1 MLTASEHSQ
10 NATDEK
16 IRGRADTSAVHAA
29 DALVQAPA
37 GVPTVI
43 TGQEKRVHET
53 AFIWTK
59 FM

>member
-1 MLTASEHSQ
+1 MRTYLAINLVELCHLDRSS
-10 NATDEK
+10 
-16 IRGRADTSAVHAA
+16 DTFGF
-29 DALVQAPA
+29 VQAPA